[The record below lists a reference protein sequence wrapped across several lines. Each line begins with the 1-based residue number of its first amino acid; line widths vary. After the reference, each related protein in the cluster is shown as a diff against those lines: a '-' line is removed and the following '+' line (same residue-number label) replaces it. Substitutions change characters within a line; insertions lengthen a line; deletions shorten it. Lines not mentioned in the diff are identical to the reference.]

1 MTNIE
6 ASAIIE
12 AIDAEHIMKKLEGI
26 GRVCYRSEDKIRWD
40 SADKFVRNL
49 IRRGHES
56 VLEHVSVTA
65 NLVVDRAVAQEI
77 TRHRIGSYTH
87 ESTRYVKY
95 NDIEVIMDKDLFDTN
110 YMYLLGDQ
118 VAYND
123 MIANGVRPEIARDVL
138 PICLASRLV
147 VTYNLRQ
154 WRHFFKLRY
163 VGSTGR
169 PHPKI
174 KHIAGLL
181 LGQFKKE
188 LPVIFEDFPVEGEL

>member
-12 AIDAEHIMKKLEGI
+12 AIDAGHIMKKLEGI
-26 GRVCYRSEDKIRWD
+26 GRVCYRSEDKIRCD

-65 NLVVDRAVAQEI
+65 YLVVDRAVAQEI
-77 TRHRIGSYTH
+77 TRHRIGSYSH

-95 NDIEVIMDKDLFDTN
+95 NDIEVIMDKDLFETN
-110 YMYLLGDQ
+110 YMQLLGDE

-123 MIANGVRPEIARDVL
+123 MIANGVKPETARDIL
-138 PICLASRLV
+138 PL
-147 VTYNLRQ
+147 
-154 WRHFFKLRY
+154 
-163 VGSTGR
+163 
-169 PHPKI
+169 
-174 KHIAGLL
+174 
-181 LGQFKKE
+181 
-188 LPVIFEDFPVEGEL
+188 